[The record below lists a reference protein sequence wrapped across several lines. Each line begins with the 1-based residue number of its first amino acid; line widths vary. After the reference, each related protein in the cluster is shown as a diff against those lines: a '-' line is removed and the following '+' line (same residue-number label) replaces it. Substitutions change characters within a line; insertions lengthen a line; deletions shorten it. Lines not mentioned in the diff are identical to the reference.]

1 MLRSWYWQKECT
13 NAYLLVPAKKFM
25 NWEVVFQLV
34 TAAKPISWILMMMMM
49 MMIWVGHSNTSEAPP
64 IPILSEIVHNTWKPK
79 VIKHGT
85 KVLNRSKMV
94 VILNSFA
101 LISLKN
107 DFNFIFGIF
116 CIYLFFSIYF
126 IARDC
131 IYVIFAIQ

>member
-1 MLRSWYWQKECT
+1 
-13 NAYLLVPAKKFM
+13 
-25 NWEVVFQLV
+25 
-34 TAAKPISWILMMMMM
+34 MMMMIMM
-49 MMIWVGHSNTSEAPP
+49 MMIWVGHSNTGEAPP
-64 IPILSEIVHNTWKPK
+64 VPILSEIVHNTWKPK
-79 VIKHGT
+79 VIKYGT
-85 KVLNRSKMV
+85 KVLNRSEMV

>member
-1 MLRSWYWQKECT
+1 
-13 NAYLLVPAKKFM
+13 
-25 NWEVVFQLV
+25 
-34 TAAKPISWILMMMMM
+34 
-49 MMIWVGHSNTSEAPP
+49 
-64 IPILSEIVHNTWKPK
+64 
-79 VIKHGT
+79 
-85 KVLNRSKMV
+85 MV